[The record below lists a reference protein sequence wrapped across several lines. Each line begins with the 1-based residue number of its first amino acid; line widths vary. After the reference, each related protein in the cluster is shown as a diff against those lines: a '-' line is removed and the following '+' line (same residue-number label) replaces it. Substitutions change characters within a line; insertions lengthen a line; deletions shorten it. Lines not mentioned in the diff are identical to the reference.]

1 MQIRRPRK
9 PTDFT
14 LNITSMMDMFTI
26 ILVFLLFSFKSQDET
41 FTMAPGIKLPQSTS
55 VLELQ
60 DALNIQMSADALI
73 VPTLE
78 KIRNDPADARVLP
91 LQHGRLPR
99 DVEMDGPRIVPLYE
113 AIKKAALIIAE
124 DAKVAGRTL
133 SEEKRS
139 IVIFQADR
147 RVRYEDIDKVMKTAA
162 LAGFPNFRFAVM
174 KK

>member
-9 PTDFT
+9 PTEFA

-41 FTMAPGIKLPQSTS
+41 FTMAPGIKLPKSTS
-55 VLELQ
+55 ALELQ
-60 DALNIQMSADALI
+60 DALNIQMAADALI

-78 KIRNDPADARVLP
+78 KIRNDPKEARVLK
-91 LQHGRLPR
+91 LNYGRLPK
-99 DVEMDGPRIVPLYE
+99 DVQMEGHKIVPLYE
-113 AIKKAALIIAE
+113 AIKRAGAIIEAEAKAEGRIIPE
-124 DAKVAGRTL
+124 DK
-133 SEEKRS
+133 KS
-139 IVIFQADR
+139 IVIFQADA

-162 LAGFPNFRFAVM
+162 MAGFPNFRFAVM